1 MRIGLF
7 ISETGTHGSTIDDLV
22 GRALWA
28 EENGIDTGWVP
39 HIPWS
44 LDALTALA
52 IVGRETSRIELGT
65 AVVPTWSHHPYGMA
79 QHALTTQAACNGRLA
94 FGIGPSHRNVA
105 ENWYGAD
112 YDGVIH
118 HVRDYVSVLDACSD
132 AQIEANRTNGGPSGM
147 GGTVSFAGDRY
158 SVQSILDVPGATPVP
173 VFLAALAPLMLKLA
187 GERAA
192 GTITWMC
199 DEYTH
204 STHVL
209 PKLSAAAEAAGR
221 QTPRVIAGLPVAVCD
236 DNAEGKAIAEQKFGM
251 YRHMPNYARMLELGE
266 SGSPSEVAV
275 IGTEEQVTERLA
287 SYEASGVTDLAAM
300 TFAVGNDDAE
310 RNESLERTRQLLA
323 KLAQANRN

>member
-7 ISETGTHGSTIDDLV
+7 ISETGTRGSSIDDLV
-22 GRALWA
+22 ETATWA
-28 EENGIDTGWVP
+28 ETNGIDTGWVP

-79 QHALTTQAACNGRLA
+79 QHALTTQAACGGRLA

-105 ENWYGAD
+105 ENWYGEN
-112 YDGVIH
+112 YDAVID
-118 HVRDYVSVLDACSD
+118 HVRDYVSVLDACSA
-132 AQIEANRTNGGPSGM
+132 AQVEAIETNGGPGGM

-158 SVQSILDVPGATPVP
+158 TVQSLLDVPGATPVP

-192 GTITWMC
+192 CTITWMC
-199 DEYTH
+199 DEHTH

-209 PKLSAAAEAAGR
+209 PRLSAAAEAAGR
-221 QTPRVIAGLPVAVCD
+221 FTPRVIAGLPVTVCD
-236 DNAEGKAIAEQKFGM
+236 DIAKGKELAEQKFGM
-251 YRHMPNYARMLELGE
+251 YRHIPNYARMLELGE
-266 SGSPSEVAV
+266 SGSPSEVAI
-275 IGTEEQVTERLA
+275 IGNEEQVAERLA
-287 SYEASGVTDLAAM
+287 SYEDSGVTDLAAM
-300 TFAVGNDDAE
+300 TFAVGDDVSE
-310 RNESLERTRQLLA
+310 RSENAERTRQLLA
-323 KLAQANRN
+323 KLARKNRD